1 MEAASA
7 VFSLPF
13 FTHLWQCAQRPC
25 DKRGHFSPGWAGN
38 LFGPDFHPGEVVAVD
53 LRSNL
58 KHCHARVAEN
68 VAAPGLHDELSA
80 GLARRSGRILLH
92 VPDESVEKSVE
103 NVASFSISRLTRVL
117 PSTPH
122 RVLVVNETV
131 SYRRLAKTQVGKT
144 DGVLEIGSSFGECTQ
159 ILTKHAKAVVGIDN
173 SQELVEESRRRYP
186 FCRIELLNCFE
197 REGLLELCRELQEGT
212 ENFKIFLD
220 IGGDRSSTA
229 VCRILAFLDEVLNSV
244 PSLVPCLVVVKC
256 QGLSKAAAACSD
268 PMGNISGDWW
278 QTCAVPSST
287 RQQRKW
293 GVARSE
299 SPFKA

>member
-13 FTHLWQCAQRPC
+13 ATHLWQCAQRPC
-25 DKRGHFSPGWAGN
+25 DKRGFSPGWAGN
-38 LFGPDFHPGEVVAVD
+38 LFEDFRPGEVVAVD

-58 KHCHARVAEN
+58 KHCHARVADM
-68 VAAPGLHDELSA
+68 VGIAPGLQHDELCA
-80 GLARRSGRILLH
+80 GLARRCQAGRILLH
-92 VPDESVEKSVE
+92 LPESVE
-103 NVASFSISRLTRVL
+103 NVASFSTSRLTRVL
-117 PSTPH
+117 PSTPQ

-131 SYRRLAKTQVGKT
+131 SYRRLAKTQVGKA

-186 FCRIELLNCFE
+186 FCQIELLNCFHE
-197 REGLLELCRELQEGT
+197 RERLLELCRELQGGT
-212 ENFKIFLD
+212 ENFKIFVD

-229 VCRILAFLDEVLNSV
+229 VCRILSFLDEVLNSV
-244 PSLVPCLVVVKC
+244 PSPLVPCLVVVKC
-256 QGLSKAAAACSD
+256 QGLSEAAAACSD
-268 PMGNISGDWW
+268 PMGNISGVSGDWW

-299 SPFKA
+299 SL